1 MEGMNTNIMD
11 INRILDEARNLGC
24 SDLHFTAGL
33 PPVVRLHGSIRKLSG
48 YPDCT
53 EPIIVNIINQITSIK
68 HKSQISKGLDTDFSY
83 VSTAG
88 FRHRVNVYRQR
99 GYHAVAIRLLR
110 NDIPTLADLSL
121 PATLG
126 EFAMAP
132 RGLVLVTGPTGSGK
146 STTLAAM
153 IDHINRSKNC
163 HIITVEDPIEYL
175 HTHKQSM
182 VNQREIGQ
190 DVDSFAGSLRAAL
203 REDPDVIL
211 VGEMRDFETI
221 NAAVTAAETGHLVF
235 STLHTTG
242 AAETID
248 RIIDVYPPH
257 SQGQIRS
264 QLANSVVGI
273 ISQTLVPTA
282 DGKGR
287 CAALEILAA
296 TDAIRSMIREGKIF
310 QIPTAIATGKK
321 NGMFTLDQDLAR
333 LVNMGKITNEVAL
346 RTSTEDTLQL
356 FDGDDMKRTAK
367 AASKKGFTLIE
378 LVVVVAIIGVLA
390 GLLVPTMFDA
400 VTNSRIASAQQ
411 TAKVIRDRSAE
422 FFTKM
427 DTQMHT
433 YVGEVQKV
441 VITVDNG
448 TWSMTGGSA
457 ADWVDGVNH
466 WNTLPGV
473 SDPGNDPRQNT
484 ELLSSL
490 AVSAQSI
497 GTAYIE
503 MYVEYAHVVGVTV
516 IEGASA
522 PAGTMP
528 AAQDFA
534 DRTFGY
540 GGGDRAGRM
549 QDGTIIGTSPILAL
563 VADDN

>member
-1 MEGMNTNIMD
+1 M
-11 INRILDEARNLGC
+11 
-24 SDLHFTAGL
+24 
-33 PPVVRLHGSIRKLSG
+33 
-48 YPDCT
+48 
-53 EPIIVNIINQITSIK
+53 
-68 HKSQISKGLDTDFSY
+68 
-83 VSTAG
+83 
-88 FRHRVNVYRQR
+88 
-99 GYHAVAIRLLR
+99 
-110 NDIPTLADLSL
+110 
-121 PATLG
+121 
-126 EFAMAP
+126 
-132 RGLVLVTGPTGSGK
+132 
-146 STTLAAM
+146 
-153 IDHINRSKNC
+153 
-163 HIITVEDPIEYL
+163 
-175 HTHKQSM
+175 
-182 VNQREIGQ
+182 
-190 DVDSFAGSLRAAL
+190 
-203 REDPDVIL
+203 
-211 VGEMRDFETI
+211 
-221 NAAVTAAETGHLVF
+221 
-235 STLHTTG
+235 
-242 AAETID
+242 
-248 RIIDVYPPH
+248 
-257 SQGQIRS
+257 
-264 QLANSVVGI
+264 
-273 ISQTLVPTA
+273 
-282 DGKGR
+282 
-287 CAALEILAA
+287 
-296 TDAIRSMIREGKIF
+296 
-310 QIPTAIATGKK
+310 
-321 NGMFTLDQDLAR
+321 
-333 LVNMGKITNEVAL
+333 
-346 RTSTEDTLQL
+346 QL

-390 GLLVPTMFDA
+390 GLLVPTMIDA

-433 YVGEVQKV
+433 HVGEVQKV

-503 MYVEYAHVVGVTV
+503 MYVEYAHVVGVSV

-549 QDGTIIGTSPILAL
+549 QDGTVIGTAPILSL
-563 VADDN
+563 VVDDN

>member
-1 MEGMNTNIMD
+1 
-11 INRILDEARNLGC
+11 
-24 SDLHFTAGL
+24 
-33 PPVVRLHGSIRKLSG
+33 
-48 YPDCT
+48 
-53 EPIIVNIINQITSIK
+53 
-68 HKSQISKGLDTDFSY
+68 
-83 VSTAG
+83 
-88 FRHRVNVYRQR
+88 
-99 GYHAVAIRLLR
+99 
-110 NDIPTLADLSL
+110 
-121 PATLG
+121 
-126 EFAMAP
+126 
-132 RGLVLVTGPTGSGK
+132 
-146 STTLAAM
+146 
-153 IDHINRSKNC
+153 
-163 HIITVEDPIEYL
+163 
-175 HTHKQSM
+175 
-182 VNQREIGQ
+182 
-190 DVDSFAGSLRAAL
+190 
-203 REDPDVIL
+203 
-211 VGEMRDFETI
+211 
-221 NAAVTAAETGHLVF
+221 
-235 STLHTTG
+235 
-242 AAETID
+242 
-248 RIIDVYPPH
+248 
-257 SQGQIRS
+257 
-264 QLANSVVGI
+264 
-273 ISQTLVPTA
+273 
-282 DGKGR
+282 
-287 CAALEILAA
+287 
-296 TDAIRSMIREGKIF
+296 
-310 QIPTAIATGKK
+310 
-321 NGMFTLDQDLAR
+321 
-333 LVNMGKITNEVAL
+333 
-346 RTSTEDTLQL
+346 
-356 FDGDDMKRTAK
+356 MKRTAK

-390 GLLVPTMFDA
+390 GLLVPTMLDA

-433 YVGEVQKV
+433 HVGEVQKV

-503 MYVEYAHVVGVTV
+503 MYVEYAHVVGVSV

-549 QDGTIIGTSPILAL
+549 QDGTIIGTAPILSL

>member
-1 MEGMNTNIMD
+1 
-11 INRILDEARNLGC
+11 
-24 SDLHFTAGL
+24 
-33 PPVVRLHGSIRKLSG
+33 
-48 YPDCT
+48 
-53 EPIIVNIINQITSIK
+53 
-68 HKSQISKGLDTDFSY
+68 
-83 VSTAG
+83 
-88 FRHRVNVYRQR
+88 
-99 GYHAVAIRLLR
+99 
-110 NDIPTLADLSL
+110 
-121 PATLG
+121 
-126 EFAMAP
+126 
-132 RGLVLVTGPTGSGK
+132 
-146 STTLAAM
+146 
-153 IDHINRSKNC
+153 
-163 HIITVEDPIEYL
+163 
-175 HTHKQSM
+175 
-182 VNQREIGQ
+182 
-190 DVDSFAGSLRAAL
+190 
-203 REDPDVIL
+203 
-211 VGEMRDFETI
+211 
-221 NAAVTAAETGHLVF
+221 
-235 STLHTTG
+235 
-242 AAETID
+242 
-248 RIIDVYPPH
+248 
-257 SQGQIRS
+257 
-264 QLANSVVGI
+264 
-273 ISQTLVPTA
+273 
-282 DGKGR
+282 
-287 CAALEILAA
+287 
-296 TDAIRSMIREGKIF
+296 
-310 QIPTAIATGKK
+310 
-321 NGMFTLDQDLAR
+321 
-333 LVNMGKITNEVAL
+333 
-346 RTSTEDTLQL
+346 
-356 FDGDDMKRTAK
+356 MKRTAK

-433 YVGEVQKV
+433 HVGEVQKV

-540 GGGDRAGRM
+540 GGGDRAGSM
-549 QDGTIIGTSPILAL
+549 QDGTIIGTAPILSL
-563 VADDN
+563 VTDDN

>member
-1 MEGMNTNIMD
+1 
-11 INRILDEARNLGC
+11 
-24 SDLHFTAGL
+24 
-33 PPVVRLHGSIRKLSG
+33 
-48 YPDCT
+48 
-53 EPIIVNIINQITSIK
+53 
-68 HKSQISKGLDTDFSY
+68 
-83 VSTAG
+83 
-88 FRHRVNVYRQR
+88 
-99 GYHAVAIRLLR
+99 
-110 NDIPTLADLSL
+110 
-121 PATLG
+121 
-126 EFAMAP
+126 
-132 RGLVLVTGPTGSGK
+132 
-146 STTLAAM
+146 
-153 IDHINRSKNC
+153 
-163 HIITVEDPIEYL
+163 
-175 HTHKQSM
+175 
-182 VNQREIGQ
+182 
-190 DVDSFAGSLRAAL
+190 
-203 REDPDVIL
+203 
-211 VGEMRDFETI
+211 
-221 NAAVTAAETGHLVF
+221 
-235 STLHTTG
+235 
-242 AAETID
+242 
-248 RIIDVYPPH
+248 
-257 SQGQIRS
+257 
-264 QLANSVVGI
+264 
-273 ISQTLVPTA
+273 
-282 DGKGR
+282 
-287 CAALEILAA
+287 
-296 TDAIRSMIREGKIF
+296 
-310 QIPTAIATGKK
+310 
-321 NGMFTLDQDLAR
+321 
-333 LVNMGKITNEVAL
+333 
-346 RTSTEDTLQL
+346 
-356 FDGDDMKRTAK
+356 MKRTAK

-433 YVGEVQKV
+433 HVGEVQKV

-473 SDPGNDPRQNT
+473 SDSGNDPRQNT

-540 GGGDRAGRM
+540 GGGNRAGRM
-549 QDGTIIGTSPILAL
+549 QDGTIIGTAPILSL

>member
-1 MEGMNTNIMD
+1 
-11 INRILDEARNLGC
+11 
-24 SDLHFTAGL
+24 
-33 PPVVRLHGSIRKLSG
+33 
-48 YPDCT
+48 
-53 EPIIVNIINQITSIK
+53 
-68 HKSQISKGLDTDFSY
+68 
-83 VSTAG
+83 
-88 FRHRVNVYRQR
+88 
-99 GYHAVAIRLLR
+99 
-110 NDIPTLADLSL
+110 
-121 PATLG
+121 
-126 EFAMAP
+126 
-132 RGLVLVTGPTGSGK
+132 
-146 STTLAAM
+146 
-153 IDHINRSKNC
+153 
-163 HIITVEDPIEYL
+163 
-175 HTHKQSM
+175 
-182 VNQREIGQ
+182 
-190 DVDSFAGSLRAAL
+190 
-203 REDPDVIL
+203 
-211 VGEMRDFETI
+211 
-221 NAAVTAAETGHLVF
+221 
-235 STLHTTG
+235 
-242 AAETID
+242 
-248 RIIDVYPPH
+248 
-257 SQGQIRS
+257 
-264 QLANSVVGI
+264 
-273 ISQTLVPTA
+273 
-282 DGKGR
+282 
-287 CAALEILAA
+287 
-296 TDAIRSMIREGKIF
+296 
-310 QIPTAIATGKK
+310 
-321 NGMFTLDQDLAR
+321 
-333 LVNMGKITNEVAL
+333 
-346 RTSTEDTLQL
+346 
-356 FDGDDMKRTAK
+356 MKRTAK

-390 GLLVPTMFDA
+390 GLLVPTMIDA

-433 YVGEVQKV
+433 HVGEVQKV

-473 SDPGNDPRQNT
+473 SNPGNDPRQNT

-540 GGGDRAGRM
+540 GGGNRAGRM
-549 QDGTIIGTSPILAL
+549 QDGTIIGTAPILSL

>member
-1 MEGMNTNIMD
+1 
-11 INRILDEARNLGC
+11 
-24 SDLHFTAGL
+24 
-33 PPVVRLHGSIRKLSG
+33 
-48 YPDCT
+48 
-53 EPIIVNIINQITSIK
+53 
-68 HKSQISKGLDTDFSY
+68 
-83 VSTAG
+83 
-88 FRHRVNVYRQR
+88 
-99 GYHAVAIRLLR
+99 
-110 NDIPTLADLSL
+110 
-121 PATLG
+121 
-126 EFAMAP
+126 
-132 RGLVLVTGPTGSGK
+132 
-146 STTLAAM
+146 
-153 IDHINRSKNC
+153 
-163 HIITVEDPIEYL
+163 
-175 HTHKQSM
+175 
-182 VNQREIGQ
+182 
-190 DVDSFAGSLRAAL
+190 
-203 REDPDVIL
+203 
-211 VGEMRDFETI
+211 
-221 NAAVTAAETGHLVF
+221 
-235 STLHTTG
+235 
-242 AAETID
+242 
-248 RIIDVYPPH
+248 
-257 SQGQIRS
+257 
-264 QLANSVVGI
+264 
-273 ISQTLVPTA
+273 
-282 DGKGR
+282 
-287 CAALEILAA
+287 
-296 TDAIRSMIREGKIF
+296 
-310 QIPTAIATGKK
+310 
-321 NGMFTLDQDLAR
+321 
-333 LVNMGKITNEVAL
+333 
-346 RTSTEDTLQL
+346 
-356 FDGDDMKRTAK
+356 MKRTAK

-433 YVGEVQKV
+433 HVGEVQKV

-503 MYVEYAHVVGVTV
+503 MYVEYAHVVGFTV

-549 QDGTIIGTSPILAL
+549 QDGTVIGTAPILSL

>member
-1 MEGMNTNIMD
+1 M
-11 INRILDEARNLGC
+11 
-24 SDLHFTAGL
+24 
-33 PPVVRLHGSIRKLSG
+33 
-48 YPDCT
+48 
-53 EPIIVNIINQITSIK
+53 
-68 HKSQISKGLDTDFSY
+68 
-83 VSTAG
+83 
-88 FRHRVNVYRQR
+88 
-99 GYHAVAIRLLR
+99 
-110 NDIPTLADLSL
+110 
-121 PATLG
+121 
-126 EFAMAP
+126 
-132 RGLVLVTGPTGSGK
+132 
-146 STTLAAM
+146 
-153 IDHINRSKNC
+153 
-163 HIITVEDPIEYL
+163 
-175 HTHKQSM
+175 
-182 VNQREIGQ
+182 
-190 DVDSFAGSLRAAL
+190 
-203 REDPDVIL
+203 
-211 VGEMRDFETI
+211 
-221 NAAVTAAETGHLVF
+221 
-235 STLHTTG
+235 
-242 AAETID
+242 
-248 RIIDVYPPH
+248 
-257 SQGQIRS
+257 
-264 QLANSVVGI
+264 
-273 ISQTLVPTA
+273 
-282 DGKGR
+282 
-287 CAALEILAA
+287 
-296 TDAIRSMIREGKIF
+296 
-310 QIPTAIATGKK
+310 
-321 NGMFTLDQDLAR
+321 
-333 LVNMGKITNEVAL
+333 
-346 RTSTEDTLQL
+346 QL
-356 FDGDDMKRTAK
+356 FDGDDMKRKAK

-433 YVGEVQKV
+433 HVGEVQKV

-473 SDPGNDPRQNT
+473 SNPGNDPRQNT

-549 QDGTIIGTSPILAL
+549 QDGTVIGTAPILSL

>member
-1 MEGMNTNIMD
+1 
-11 INRILDEARNLGC
+11 
-24 SDLHFTAGL
+24 
-33 PPVVRLHGSIRKLSG
+33 
-48 YPDCT
+48 
-53 EPIIVNIINQITSIK
+53 
-68 HKSQISKGLDTDFSY
+68 
-83 VSTAG
+83 
-88 FRHRVNVYRQR
+88 
-99 GYHAVAIRLLR
+99 
-110 NDIPTLADLSL
+110 
-121 PATLG
+121 
-126 EFAMAP
+126 
-132 RGLVLVTGPTGSGK
+132 
-146 STTLAAM
+146 
-153 IDHINRSKNC
+153 
-163 HIITVEDPIEYL
+163 
-175 HTHKQSM
+175 
-182 VNQREIGQ
+182 
-190 DVDSFAGSLRAAL
+190 
-203 REDPDVIL
+203 
-211 VGEMRDFETI
+211 
-221 NAAVTAAETGHLVF
+221 
-235 STLHTTG
+235 
-242 AAETID
+242 
-248 RIIDVYPPH
+248 
-257 SQGQIRS
+257 
-264 QLANSVVGI
+264 
-273 ISQTLVPTA
+273 
-282 DGKGR
+282 
-287 CAALEILAA
+287 
-296 TDAIRSMIREGKIF
+296 
-310 QIPTAIATGKK
+310 
-321 NGMFTLDQDLAR
+321 
-333 LVNMGKITNEVAL
+333 
-346 RTSTEDTLQL
+346 
-356 FDGDDMKRTAK
+356 MKRTAK

-390 GLLVPTMFDA
+390 GLLVPTMLDA

-433 YVGEVQKV
+433 HVGEVQKV

-473 SDPGNDPRQNT
+473 SDPGNDLRQNT

-549 QDGTIIGTSPILAL
+549 QDGTVIGTAPILSS
-563 VADDN
+563 VVDDN

>member
-1 MEGMNTNIMD
+1 
-11 INRILDEARNLGC
+11 
-24 SDLHFTAGL
+24 
-33 PPVVRLHGSIRKLSG
+33 
-48 YPDCT
+48 
-53 EPIIVNIINQITSIK
+53 
-68 HKSQISKGLDTDFSY
+68 
-83 VSTAG
+83 
-88 FRHRVNVYRQR
+88 
-99 GYHAVAIRLLR
+99 
-110 NDIPTLADLSL
+110 
-121 PATLG
+121 
-126 EFAMAP
+126 
-132 RGLVLVTGPTGSGK
+132 
-146 STTLAAM
+146 
-153 IDHINRSKNC
+153 
-163 HIITVEDPIEYL
+163 
-175 HTHKQSM
+175 
-182 VNQREIGQ
+182 
-190 DVDSFAGSLRAAL
+190 
-203 REDPDVIL
+203 
-211 VGEMRDFETI
+211 
-221 NAAVTAAETGHLVF
+221 
-235 STLHTTG
+235 
-242 AAETID
+242 
-248 RIIDVYPPH
+248 
-257 SQGQIRS
+257 
-264 QLANSVVGI
+264 
-273 ISQTLVPTA
+273 
-282 DGKGR
+282 
-287 CAALEILAA
+287 
-296 TDAIRSMIREGKIF
+296 
-310 QIPTAIATGKK
+310 
-321 NGMFTLDQDLAR
+321 
-333 LVNMGKITNEVAL
+333 
-346 RTSTEDTLQL
+346 
-356 FDGDDMKRTAK
+356 MKRTAK

-433 YVGEVQKV
+433 HVCEVQKV

-448 TWSMTGGSA
+448 TWSMTGGLA

-549 QDGTIIGTSPILAL
+549 QDGTVIGTAPILSL

>member
-1 MEGMNTNIMD
+1 
-11 INRILDEARNLGC
+11 
-24 SDLHFTAGL
+24 
-33 PPVVRLHGSIRKLSG
+33 
-48 YPDCT
+48 
-53 EPIIVNIINQITSIK
+53 
-68 HKSQISKGLDTDFSY
+68 
-83 VSTAG
+83 
-88 FRHRVNVYRQR
+88 
-99 GYHAVAIRLLR
+99 
-110 NDIPTLADLSL
+110 
-121 PATLG
+121 
-126 EFAMAP
+126 
-132 RGLVLVTGPTGSGK
+132 
-146 STTLAAM
+146 
-153 IDHINRSKNC
+153 
-163 HIITVEDPIEYL
+163 
-175 HTHKQSM
+175 
-182 VNQREIGQ
+182 
-190 DVDSFAGSLRAAL
+190 
-203 REDPDVIL
+203 
-211 VGEMRDFETI
+211 
-221 NAAVTAAETGHLVF
+221 
-235 STLHTTG
+235 
-242 AAETID
+242 
-248 RIIDVYPPH
+248 
-257 SQGQIRS
+257 
-264 QLANSVVGI
+264 
-273 ISQTLVPTA
+273 
-282 DGKGR
+282 
-287 CAALEILAA
+287 
-296 TDAIRSMIREGKIF
+296 
-310 QIPTAIATGKK
+310 
-321 NGMFTLDQDLAR
+321 
-333 LVNMGKITNEVAL
+333 
-346 RTSTEDTLQL
+346 
-356 FDGDDMKRTAK
+356 MKRTAK

-433 YVGEVQKV
+433 HVGEVQKV

-448 TWSMTGGSA
+448 TWSMTGGLA

-503 MYVEYAHVVGVTV
+503 MYVEYAHVVGGSV

-549 QDGTIIGTSPILAL
+549 QDGTVIGTAPILSL

>member
-1 MEGMNTNIMD
+1 M
-11 INRILDEARNLGC
+11 
-24 SDLHFTAGL
+24 
-33 PPVVRLHGSIRKLSG
+33 
-48 YPDCT
+48 
-53 EPIIVNIINQITSIK
+53 
-68 HKSQISKGLDTDFSY
+68 
-83 VSTAG
+83 
-88 FRHRVNVYRQR
+88 
-99 GYHAVAIRLLR
+99 
-110 NDIPTLADLSL
+110 
-121 PATLG
+121 
-126 EFAMAP
+126 
-132 RGLVLVTGPTGSGK
+132 
-146 STTLAAM
+146 
-153 IDHINRSKNC
+153 
-163 HIITVEDPIEYL
+163 
-175 HTHKQSM
+175 
-182 VNQREIGQ
+182 
-190 DVDSFAGSLRAAL
+190 
-203 REDPDVIL
+203 
-211 VGEMRDFETI
+211 
-221 NAAVTAAETGHLVF
+221 
-235 STLHTTG
+235 
-242 AAETID
+242 
-248 RIIDVYPPH
+248 
-257 SQGQIRS
+257 
-264 QLANSVVGI
+264 
-273 ISQTLVPTA
+273 
-282 DGKGR
+282 
-287 CAALEILAA
+287 
-296 TDAIRSMIREGKIF
+296 
-310 QIPTAIATGKK
+310 
-321 NGMFTLDQDLAR
+321 
-333 LVNMGKITNEVAL
+333 
-346 RTSTEDTLQL
+346 QL

-400 VTNSRIASAQQ
+400 VTQSRLASAQQ

-433 YVGEVQKV
+433 HVGEVQKV

-549 QDGTIIGTSPILAL
+549 QDGTVIGTAPILSL

>member
-1 MEGMNTNIMD
+1 M
-11 INRILDEARNLGC
+11 
-24 SDLHFTAGL
+24 
-33 PPVVRLHGSIRKLSG
+33 
-48 YPDCT
+48 
-53 EPIIVNIINQITSIK
+53 
-68 HKSQISKGLDTDFSY
+68 
-83 VSTAG
+83 
-88 FRHRVNVYRQR
+88 
-99 GYHAVAIRLLR
+99 
-110 NDIPTLADLSL
+110 
-121 PATLG
+121 
-126 EFAMAP
+126 
-132 RGLVLVTGPTGSGK
+132 
-146 STTLAAM
+146 
-153 IDHINRSKNC
+153 
-163 HIITVEDPIEYL
+163 
-175 HTHKQSM
+175 
-182 VNQREIGQ
+182 
-190 DVDSFAGSLRAAL
+190 
-203 REDPDVIL
+203 
-211 VGEMRDFETI
+211 
-221 NAAVTAAETGHLVF
+221 
-235 STLHTTG
+235 
-242 AAETID
+242 
-248 RIIDVYPPH
+248 
-257 SQGQIRS
+257 
-264 QLANSVVGI
+264 
-273 ISQTLVPTA
+273 
-282 DGKGR
+282 
-287 CAALEILAA
+287 
-296 TDAIRSMIREGKIF
+296 
-310 QIPTAIATGKK
+310 
-321 NGMFTLDQDLAR
+321 
-333 LVNMGKITNEVAL
+333 
-346 RTSTEDTLQL
+346 QL

-390 GLLVPTMFDA
+390 GLLVPTMLDA

-433 YVGEVQKV
+433 HVGEVQKV

-473 SDPGNDPRQNT
+473 SNPGNDPRQNT

-549 QDGTIIGTSPILAL
+549 QDGTVIGTAPILSL

>member
-1 MEGMNTNIMD
+1 
-11 INRILDEARNLGC
+11 
-24 SDLHFTAGL
+24 
-33 PPVVRLHGSIRKLSG
+33 
-48 YPDCT
+48 
-53 EPIIVNIINQITSIK
+53 
-68 HKSQISKGLDTDFSY
+68 
-83 VSTAG
+83 
-88 FRHRVNVYRQR
+88 
-99 GYHAVAIRLLR
+99 
-110 NDIPTLADLSL
+110 
-121 PATLG
+121 
-126 EFAMAP
+126 
-132 RGLVLVTGPTGSGK
+132 
-146 STTLAAM
+146 
-153 IDHINRSKNC
+153 
-163 HIITVEDPIEYL
+163 
-175 HTHKQSM
+175 
-182 VNQREIGQ
+182 
-190 DVDSFAGSLRAAL
+190 
-203 REDPDVIL
+203 
-211 VGEMRDFETI
+211 
-221 NAAVTAAETGHLVF
+221 
-235 STLHTTG
+235 
-242 AAETID
+242 
-248 RIIDVYPPH
+248 
-257 SQGQIRS
+257 
-264 QLANSVVGI
+264 
-273 ISQTLVPTA
+273 
-282 DGKGR
+282 
-287 CAALEILAA
+287 
-296 TDAIRSMIREGKIF
+296 
-310 QIPTAIATGKK
+310 
-321 NGMFTLDQDLAR
+321 
-333 LVNMGKITNEVAL
+333 
-346 RTSTEDTLQL
+346 
-356 FDGDDMKRTAK
+356 MKRTAK

-433 YVGEVQKV
+433 HVGEVQKV

-490 AVSAQSI
+490 AVSAQGI

-522 PAGTMP
+522 PAGAMP

-549 QDGTIIGTSPILAL
+549 QDGTIIGTAPILSL
-563 VADDN
+563 VVDDN

>member
-1 MEGMNTNIMD
+1 
-11 INRILDEARNLGC
+11 
-24 SDLHFTAGL
+24 
-33 PPVVRLHGSIRKLSG
+33 
-48 YPDCT
+48 
-53 EPIIVNIINQITSIK
+53 
-68 HKSQISKGLDTDFSY
+68 
-83 VSTAG
+83 
-88 FRHRVNVYRQR
+88 
-99 GYHAVAIRLLR
+99 
-110 NDIPTLADLSL
+110 
-121 PATLG
+121 
-126 EFAMAP
+126 
-132 RGLVLVTGPTGSGK
+132 
-146 STTLAAM
+146 
-153 IDHINRSKNC
+153 
-163 HIITVEDPIEYL
+163 
-175 HTHKQSM
+175 
-182 VNQREIGQ
+182 
-190 DVDSFAGSLRAAL
+190 
-203 REDPDVIL
+203 
-211 VGEMRDFETI
+211 
-221 NAAVTAAETGHLVF
+221 
-235 STLHTTG
+235 
-242 AAETID
+242 
-248 RIIDVYPPH
+248 
-257 SQGQIRS
+257 
-264 QLANSVVGI
+264 
-273 ISQTLVPTA
+273 
-282 DGKGR
+282 
-287 CAALEILAA
+287 
-296 TDAIRSMIREGKIF
+296 
-310 QIPTAIATGKK
+310 
-321 NGMFTLDQDLAR
+321 
-333 LVNMGKITNEVAL
+333 
-346 RTSTEDTLQL
+346 
-356 FDGDDMKRTAK
+356 MKRTAK

-433 YVGEVQKV
+433 HVGEVQKV

-448 TWSMTGGSA
+448 TWSMTGGLA

-503 MYVEYAHVVGVTV
+503 MYVEYAHVVGVSV

-549 QDGTIIGTSPILAL
+549 QDGTVIGTAPILSL

>member
-1 MEGMNTNIMD
+1 
-11 INRILDEARNLGC
+11 
-24 SDLHFTAGL
+24 
-33 PPVVRLHGSIRKLSG
+33 
-48 YPDCT
+48 
-53 EPIIVNIINQITSIK
+53 
-68 HKSQISKGLDTDFSY
+68 
-83 VSTAG
+83 
-88 FRHRVNVYRQR
+88 
-99 GYHAVAIRLLR
+99 
-110 NDIPTLADLSL
+110 
-121 PATLG
+121 
-126 EFAMAP
+126 
-132 RGLVLVTGPTGSGK
+132 
-146 STTLAAM
+146 
-153 IDHINRSKNC
+153 
-163 HIITVEDPIEYL
+163 
-175 HTHKQSM
+175 
-182 VNQREIGQ
+182 
-190 DVDSFAGSLRAAL
+190 
-203 REDPDVIL
+203 
-211 VGEMRDFETI
+211 
-221 NAAVTAAETGHLVF
+221 
-235 STLHTTG
+235 
-242 AAETID
+242 
-248 RIIDVYPPH
+248 
-257 SQGQIRS
+257 
-264 QLANSVVGI
+264 
-273 ISQTLVPTA
+273 
-282 DGKGR
+282 
-287 CAALEILAA
+287 
-296 TDAIRSMIREGKIF
+296 
-310 QIPTAIATGKK
+310 
-321 NGMFTLDQDLAR
+321 
-333 LVNMGKITNEVAL
+333 
-346 RTSTEDTLQL
+346 
-356 FDGDDMKRTAK
+356 MKRTAK

-378 LVVVVAIIGVLA
+378 LVVVGAIIGVLA

-433 YVGEVQKV
+433 HVGEVQKV

-503 MYVEYAHVVGVTV
+503 MYVEYAHVVGVSV

-549 QDGTIIGTSPILAL
+549 QDGTIIGTAPILSL

>member
-1 MEGMNTNIMD
+1 M
-11 INRILDEARNLGC
+11 
-24 SDLHFTAGL
+24 
-33 PPVVRLHGSIRKLSG
+33 
-48 YPDCT
+48 
-53 EPIIVNIINQITSIK
+53 
-68 HKSQISKGLDTDFSY
+68 
-83 VSTAG
+83 
-88 FRHRVNVYRQR
+88 
-99 GYHAVAIRLLR
+99 
-110 NDIPTLADLSL
+110 
-121 PATLG
+121 
-126 EFAMAP
+126 
-132 RGLVLVTGPTGSGK
+132 
-146 STTLAAM
+146 
-153 IDHINRSKNC
+153 
-163 HIITVEDPIEYL
+163 
-175 HTHKQSM
+175 
-182 VNQREIGQ
+182 
-190 DVDSFAGSLRAAL
+190 
-203 REDPDVIL
+203 
-211 VGEMRDFETI
+211 
-221 NAAVTAAETGHLVF
+221 
-235 STLHTTG
+235 
-242 AAETID
+242 
-248 RIIDVYPPH
+248 
-257 SQGQIRS
+257 
-264 QLANSVVGI
+264 
-273 ISQTLVPTA
+273 
-282 DGKGR
+282 
-287 CAALEILAA
+287 
-296 TDAIRSMIREGKIF
+296 
-310 QIPTAIATGKK
+310 
-321 NGMFTLDQDLAR
+321 
-333 LVNMGKITNEVAL
+333 
-346 RTSTEDTLQL
+346 QL

-367 AASKKGFTLIE
+367 AASKKGFTLID

-433 YVGEVQKV
+433 HVGEVQKV

-549 QDGTIIGTSPILAL
+549 QDGTVIGTAPILSL

>member
-1 MEGMNTNIMD
+1 
-11 INRILDEARNLGC
+11 
-24 SDLHFTAGL
+24 
-33 PPVVRLHGSIRKLSG
+33 
-48 YPDCT
+48 
-53 EPIIVNIINQITSIK
+53 
-68 HKSQISKGLDTDFSY
+68 
-83 VSTAG
+83 
-88 FRHRVNVYRQR
+88 
-99 GYHAVAIRLLR
+99 
-110 NDIPTLADLSL
+110 
-121 PATLG
+121 
-126 EFAMAP
+126 
-132 RGLVLVTGPTGSGK
+132 
-146 STTLAAM
+146 
-153 IDHINRSKNC
+153 
-163 HIITVEDPIEYL
+163 
-175 HTHKQSM
+175 
-182 VNQREIGQ
+182 
-190 DVDSFAGSLRAAL
+190 
-203 REDPDVIL
+203 
-211 VGEMRDFETI
+211 
-221 NAAVTAAETGHLVF
+221 
-235 STLHTTG
+235 
-242 AAETID
+242 
-248 RIIDVYPPH
+248 
-257 SQGQIRS
+257 
-264 QLANSVVGI
+264 
-273 ISQTLVPTA
+273 
-282 DGKGR
+282 
-287 CAALEILAA
+287 
-296 TDAIRSMIREGKIF
+296 
-310 QIPTAIATGKK
+310 
-321 NGMFTLDQDLAR
+321 
-333 LVNMGKITNEVAL
+333 
-346 RTSTEDTLQL
+346 
-356 FDGDDMKRTAK
+356 MKRTAK

-433 YVGEVQKV
+433 HVGEVQKV

-448 TWSMTGGSA
+448 TWSMTGGLA

-484 ELLSSL
+484 ELLSRL

-549 QDGTIIGTSPILAL
+549 QDGTVIGTAPILSL

>member
-1 MEGMNTNIMD
+1 
-11 INRILDEARNLGC
+11 
-24 SDLHFTAGL
+24 
-33 PPVVRLHGSIRKLSG
+33 
-48 YPDCT
+48 
-53 EPIIVNIINQITSIK
+53 
-68 HKSQISKGLDTDFSY
+68 
-83 VSTAG
+83 
-88 FRHRVNVYRQR
+88 
-99 GYHAVAIRLLR
+99 
-110 NDIPTLADLSL
+110 
-121 PATLG
+121 
-126 EFAMAP
+126 
-132 RGLVLVTGPTGSGK
+132 
-146 STTLAAM
+146 
-153 IDHINRSKNC
+153 
-163 HIITVEDPIEYL
+163 
-175 HTHKQSM
+175 
-182 VNQREIGQ
+182 
-190 DVDSFAGSLRAAL
+190 
-203 REDPDVIL
+203 
-211 VGEMRDFETI
+211 
-221 NAAVTAAETGHLVF
+221 
-235 STLHTTG
+235 
-242 AAETID
+242 
-248 RIIDVYPPH
+248 
-257 SQGQIRS
+257 
-264 QLANSVVGI
+264 
-273 ISQTLVPTA
+273 
-282 DGKGR
+282 
-287 CAALEILAA
+287 
-296 TDAIRSMIREGKIF
+296 
-310 QIPTAIATGKK
+310 
-321 NGMFTLDQDLAR
+321 
-333 LVNMGKITNEVAL
+333 
-346 RTSTEDTLQL
+346 
-356 FDGDDMKRTAK
+356 MKRTAK

-466 WNTLPGV
+466 WNTRPGV

-503 MYVEYAHVVGVTV
+503 MYVEYAHVVGVSV

-549 QDGTIIGTSPILAL
+549 QDGTVIGTAPILSL
-563 VADDN
+563 VVDDN

>member
-1 MEGMNTNIMD
+1 M
-11 INRILDEARNLGC
+11 
-24 SDLHFTAGL
+24 
-33 PPVVRLHGSIRKLSG
+33 
-48 YPDCT
+48 
-53 EPIIVNIINQITSIK
+53 
-68 HKSQISKGLDTDFSY
+68 
-83 VSTAG
+83 
-88 FRHRVNVYRQR
+88 
-99 GYHAVAIRLLR
+99 
-110 NDIPTLADLSL
+110 
-121 PATLG
+121 
-126 EFAMAP
+126 
-132 RGLVLVTGPTGSGK
+132 
-146 STTLAAM
+146 
-153 IDHINRSKNC
+153 
-163 HIITVEDPIEYL
+163 
-175 HTHKQSM
+175 
-182 VNQREIGQ
+182 
-190 DVDSFAGSLRAAL
+190 
-203 REDPDVIL
+203 
-211 VGEMRDFETI
+211 
-221 NAAVTAAETGHLVF
+221 
-235 STLHTTG
+235 
-242 AAETID
+242 
-248 RIIDVYPPH
+248 
-257 SQGQIRS
+257 
-264 QLANSVVGI
+264 
-273 ISQTLVPTA
+273 
-282 DGKGR
+282 
-287 CAALEILAA
+287 
-296 TDAIRSMIREGKIF
+296 
-310 QIPTAIATGKK
+310 
-321 NGMFTLDQDLAR
+321 
-333 LVNMGKITNEVAL
+333 
-346 RTSTEDTLQL
+346 QL

-433 YVGEVQKV
+433 HVGEVQKV

-448 TWSMTGGSA
+448 TWSKTGGSA

-549 QDGTIIGTSPILAL
+549 QDGTVIGTAPILSL

>member
-1 MEGMNTNIMD
+1 
-11 INRILDEARNLGC
+11 
-24 SDLHFTAGL
+24 
-33 PPVVRLHGSIRKLSG
+33 
-48 YPDCT
+48 
-53 EPIIVNIINQITSIK
+53 
-68 HKSQISKGLDTDFSY
+68 
-83 VSTAG
+83 
-88 FRHRVNVYRQR
+88 
-99 GYHAVAIRLLR
+99 
-110 NDIPTLADLSL
+110 
-121 PATLG
+121 
-126 EFAMAP
+126 
-132 RGLVLVTGPTGSGK
+132 
-146 STTLAAM
+146 
-153 IDHINRSKNC
+153 
-163 HIITVEDPIEYL
+163 
-175 HTHKQSM
+175 
-182 VNQREIGQ
+182 
-190 DVDSFAGSLRAAL
+190 
-203 REDPDVIL
+203 
-211 VGEMRDFETI
+211 
-221 NAAVTAAETGHLVF
+221 
-235 STLHTTG
+235 
-242 AAETID
+242 
-248 RIIDVYPPH
+248 
-257 SQGQIRS
+257 
-264 QLANSVVGI
+264 
-273 ISQTLVPTA
+273 
-282 DGKGR
+282 
-287 CAALEILAA
+287 
-296 TDAIRSMIREGKIF
+296 
-310 QIPTAIATGKK
+310 
-321 NGMFTLDQDLAR
+321 
-333 LVNMGKITNEVAL
+333 
-346 RTSTEDTLQL
+346 
-356 FDGDDMKRTAK
+356 MKRTAK

-433 YVGEVQKV
+433 HVGEVQKV

-448 TWSMTGGSA
+448 TWSMTGGLA

-540 GGGDRAGRM
+540 GGGNRAGRM
-549 QDGTIIGTSPILAL
+549 QDGTIIGTAPILSL

>member
-1 MEGMNTNIMD
+1 
-11 INRILDEARNLGC
+11 
-24 SDLHFTAGL
+24 
-33 PPVVRLHGSIRKLSG
+33 
-48 YPDCT
+48 
-53 EPIIVNIINQITSIK
+53 
-68 HKSQISKGLDTDFSY
+68 
-83 VSTAG
+83 
-88 FRHRVNVYRQR
+88 
-99 GYHAVAIRLLR
+99 
-110 NDIPTLADLSL
+110 
-121 PATLG
+121 
-126 EFAMAP
+126 
-132 RGLVLVTGPTGSGK
+132 
-146 STTLAAM
+146 
-153 IDHINRSKNC
+153 
-163 HIITVEDPIEYL
+163 
-175 HTHKQSM
+175 
-182 VNQREIGQ
+182 
-190 DVDSFAGSLRAAL
+190 
-203 REDPDVIL
+203 
-211 VGEMRDFETI
+211 
-221 NAAVTAAETGHLVF
+221 
-235 STLHTTG
+235 
-242 AAETID
+242 
-248 RIIDVYPPH
+248 
-257 SQGQIRS
+257 
-264 QLANSVVGI
+264 
-273 ISQTLVPTA
+273 
-282 DGKGR
+282 
-287 CAALEILAA
+287 
-296 TDAIRSMIREGKIF
+296 
-310 QIPTAIATGKK
+310 
-321 NGMFTLDQDLAR
+321 
-333 LVNMGKITNEVAL
+333 
-346 RTSTEDTLQL
+346 
-356 FDGDDMKRTAK
+356 MKRTAK

-433 YVGEVQKV
+433 HVGEVQKV

-473 SDPGNDPRQNT
+473 SDSGNDSRQNT

-503 MYVEYAHVVGVTV
+503 MYVEYAHVVGVSV

-528 AAQDFA
+528 AAQDFT

-549 QDGTIIGTSPILAL
+549 QDGTVIGTALILSL

>member
-1 MEGMNTNIMD
+1 M
-11 INRILDEARNLGC
+11 
-24 SDLHFTAGL
+24 
-33 PPVVRLHGSIRKLSG
+33 
-48 YPDCT
+48 
-53 EPIIVNIINQITSIK
+53 
-68 HKSQISKGLDTDFSY
+68 
-83 VSTAG
+83 
-88 FRHRVNVYRQR
+88 
-99 GYHAVAIRLLR
+99 
-110 NDIPTLADLSL
+110 
-121 PATLG
+121 
-126 EFAMAP
+126 
-132 RGLVLVTGPTGSGK
+132 
-146 STTLAAM
+146 
-153 IDHINRSKNC
+153 
-163 HIITVEDPIEYL
+163 
-175 HTHKQSM
+175 
-182 VNQREIGQ
+182 
-190 DVDSFAGSLRAAL
+190 
-203 REDPDVIL
+203 
-211 VGEMRDFETI
+211 
-221 NAAVTAAETGHLVF
+221 
-235 STLHTTG
+235 
-242 AAETID
+242 
-248 RIIDVYPPH
+248 
-257 SQGQIRS
+257 
-264 QLANSVVGI
+264 
-273 ISQTLVPTA
+273 
-282 DGKGR
+282 
-287 CAALEILAA
+287 
-296 TDAIRSMIREGKIF
+296 
-310 QIPTAIATGKK
+310 
-321 NGMFTLDQDLAR
+321 
-333 LVNMGKITNEVAL
+333 
-346 RTSTEDTLQL
+346 QL

-390 GLLVPTMFDA
+390 GLLVPTMLDA

-433 YVGEVQKV
+433 HVGEVQKV

-549 QDGTIIGTSPILAL
+549 QDGTVIGTAPILSL

>member
-1 MEGMNTNIMD
+1 M
-11 INRILDEARNLGC
+11 
-24 SDLHFTAGL
+24 
-33 PPVVRLHGSIRKLSG
+33 
-48 YPDCT
+48 
-53 EPIIVNIINQITSIK
+53 
-68 HKSQISKGLDTDFSY
+68 
-83 VSTAG
+83 
-88 FRHRVNVYRQR
+88 
-99 GYHAVAIRLLR
+99 
-110 NDIPTLADLSL
+110 
-121 PATLG
+121 
-126 EFAMAP
+126 
-132 RGLVLVTGPTGSGK
+132 
-146 STTLAAM
+146 
-153 IDHINRSKNC
+153 
-163 HIITVEDPIEYL
+163 
-175 HTHKQSM
+175 
-182 VNQREIGQ
+182 
-190 DVDSFAGSLRAAL
+190 
-203 REDPDVIL
+203 
-211 VGEMRDFETI
+211 
-221 NAAVTAAETGHLVF
+221 
-235 STLHTTG
+235 
-242 AAETID
+242 
-248 RIIDVYPPH
+248 
-257 SQGQIRS
+257 
-264 QLANSVVGI
+264 
-273 ISQTLVPTA
+273 
-282 DGKGR
+282 
-287 CAALEILAA
+287 
-296 TDAIRSMIREGKIF
+296 
-310 QIPTAIATGKK
+310 
-321 NGMFTLDQDLAR
+321 
-333 LVNMGKITNEVAL
+333 
-346 RTSTEDTLQL
+346 QL

-390 GLLVPTMFDA
+390 GLLVPTMLDA

-433 YVGEVQKV
+433 HVGEVQKV

-473 SDPGNDPRQNT
+473 SNPGNDPRQNT

-503 MYVEYAHVVGVTV
+503 MYVEYAHVVGVSV

-549 QDGTIIGTSPILAL
+549 QDGTVIGTAPILSL
-563 VADDN
+563 VVDDN

>member
-1 MEGMNTNIMD
+1 
-11 INRILDEARNLGC
+11 
-24 SDLHFTAGL
+24 
-33 PPVVRLHGSIRKLSG
+33 
-48 YPDCT
+48 
-53 EPIIVNIINQITSIK
+53 
-68 HKSQISKGLDTDFSY
+68 
-83 VSTAG
+83 
-88 FRHRVNVYRQR
+88 
-99 GYHAVAIRLLR
+99 
-110 NDIPTLADLSL
+110 
-121 PATLG
+121 
-126 EFAMAP
+126 
-132 RGLVLVTGPTGSGK
+132 
-146 STTLAAM
+146 
-153 IDHINRSKNC
+153 
-163 HIITVEDPIEYL
+163 
-175 HTHKQSM
+175 
-182 VNQREIGQ
+182 
-190 DVDSFAGSLRAAL
+190 
-203 REDPDVIL
+203 
-211 VGEMRDFETI
+211 
-221 NAAVTAAETGHLVF
+221 
-235 STLHTTG
+235 
-242 AAETID
+242 
-248 RIIDVYPPH
+248 
-257 SQGQIRS
+257 
-264 QLANSVVGI
+264 
-273 ISQTLVPTA
+273 
-282 DGKGR
+282 
-287 CAALEILAA
+287 
-296 TDAIRSMIREGKIF
+296 
-310 QIPTAIATGKK
+310 
-321 NGMFTLDQDLAR
+321 
-333 LVNMGKITNEVAL
+333 
-346 RTSTEDTLQL
+346 
-356 FDGDDMKRTAK
+356 MKRTAK

-433 YVGEVQKV
+433 HVGEVQKV

-448 TWSMTGGSA
+448 TWSMTGGLA

-466 WNTLPGV
+466 WKTLPGV

-549 QDGTIIGTSPILAL
+549 QDGTVIGTAPILSL

>member
-1 MEGMNTNIMD
+1 
-11 INRILDEARNLGC
+11 
-24 SDLHFTAGL
+24 
-33 PPVVRLHGSIRKLSG
+33 
-48 YPDCT
+48 
-53 EPIIVNIINQITSIK
+53 
-68 HKSQISKGLDTDFSY
+68 
-83 VSTAG
+83 
-88 FRHRVNVYRQR
+88 
-99 GYHAVAIRLLR
+99 
-110 NDIPTLADLSL
+110 
-121 PATLG
+121 
-126 EFAMAP
+126 
-132 RGLVLVTGPTGSGK
+132 
-146 STTLAAM
+146 
-153 IDHINRSKNC
+153 
-163 HIITVEDPIEYL
+163 
-175 HTHKQSM
+175 
-182 VNQREIGQ
+182 
-190 DVDSFAGSLRAAL
+190 
-203 REDPDVIL
+203 
-211 VGEMRDFETI
+211 
-221 NAAVTAAETGHLVF
+221 
-235 STLHTTG
+235 
-242 AAETID
+242 
-248 RIIDVYPPH
+248 
-257 SQGQIRS
+257 
-264 QLANSVVGI
+264 
-273 ISQTLVPTA
+273 
-282 DGKGR
+282 
-287 CAALEILAA
+287 
-296 TDAIRSMIREGKIF
+296 
-310 QIPTAIATGKK
+310 
-321 NGMFTLDQDLAR
+321 
-333 LVNMGKITNEVAL
+333 
-346 RTSTEDTLQL
+346 L

-390 GLLVPTMFDA
+390 GLLVPTMLDA

-433 YVGEVQKV
+433 HVGEVQKV

-473 SDPGNDPRQNT
+473 SDPGNDLRQNT

-549 QDGTIIGTSPILAL
+549 QDGTIIGTAPILSL
-563 VADDN
+563 VTDDN

>member
-1 MEGMNTNIMD
+1 M
-11 INRILDEARNLGC
+11 
-24 SDLHFTAGL
+24 
-33 PPVVRLHGSIRKLSG
+33 
-48 YPDCT
+48 
-53 EPIIVNIINQITSIK
+53 
-68 HKSQISKGLDTDFSY
+68 
-83 VSTAG
+83 
-88 FRHRVNVYRQR
+88 
-99 GYHAVAIRLLR
+99 
-110 NDIPTLADLSL
+110 
-121 PATLG
+121 
-126 EFAMAP
+126 
-132 RGLVLVTGPTGSGK
+132 
-146 STTLAAM
+146 
-153 IDHINRSKNC
+153 
-163 HIITVEDPIEYL
+163 
-175 HTHKQSM
+175 
-182 VNQREIGQ
+182 
-190 DVDSFAGSLRAAL
+190 
-203 REDPDVIL
+203 
-211 VGEMRDFETI
+211 
-221 NAAVTAAETGHLVF
+221 
-235 STLHTTG
+235 
-242 AAETID
+242 
-248 RIIDVYPPH
+248 
-257 SQGQIRS
+257 
-264 QLANSVVGI
+264 
-273 ISQTLVPTA
+273 
-282 DGKGR
+282 
-287 CAALEILAA
+287 
-296 TDAIRSMIREGKIF
+296 
-310 QIPTAIATGKK
+310 
-321 NGMFTLDQDLAR
+321 
-333 LVNMGKITNEVAL
+333 
-346 RTSTEDTLQL
+346 QL

-433 YVGEVQKV
+433 HVGEVQKV

-473 SDPGNDPRQNT
+473 SNPGNDLRQNT

-549 QDGTIIGTSPILAL
+549 QDGTVIGTAPILSL

>member
-1 MEGMNTNIMD
+1 
-11 INRILDEARNLGC
+11 
-24 SDLHFTAGL
+24 
-33 PPVVRLHGSIRKLSG
+33 
-48 YPDCT
+48 
-53 EPIIVNIINQITSIK
+53 
-68 HKSQISKGLDTDFSY
+68 
-83 VSTAG
+83 
-88 FRHRVNVYRQR
+88 
-99 GYHAVAIRLLR
+99 
-110 NDIPTLADLSL
+110 
-121 PATLG
+121 
-126 EFAMAP
+126 
-132 RGLVLVTGPTGSGK
+132 
-146 STTLAAM
+146 
-153 IDHINRSKNC
+153 
-163 HIITVEDPIEYL
+163 
-175 HTHKQSM
+175 
-182 VNQREIGQ
+182 
-190 DVDSFAGSLRAAL
+190 
-203 REDPDVIL
+203 
-211 VGEMRDFETI
+211 
-221 NAAVTAAETGHLVF
+221 
-235 STLHTTG
+235 
-242 AAETID
+242 
-248 RIIDVYPPH
+248 
-257 SQGQIRS
+257 
-264 QLANSVVGI
+264 
-273 ISQTLVPTA
+273 
-282 DGKGR
+282 
-287 CAALEILAA
+287 
-296 TDAIRSMIREGKIF
+296 
-310 QIPTAIATGKK
+310 
-321 NGMFTLDQDLAR
+321 
-333 LVNMGKITNEVAL
+333 
-346 RTSTEDTLQL
+346 
-356 FDGDDMKRTAK
+356 MKRTAK

-433 YVGEVQKV
+433 HVGEVQKV

-448 TWSMTGGSA
+448 TWSMIGGSA

-549 QDGTIIGTSPILAL
+549 QDGTVIGTAPILSL

>member
-1 MEGMNTNIMD
+1 M
-11 INRILDEARNLGC
+11 
-24 SDLHFTAGL
+24 
-33 PPVVRLHGSIRKLSG
+33 
-48 YPDCT
+48 
-53 EPIIVNIINQITSIK
+53 
-68 HKSQISKGLDTDFSY
+68 
-83 VSTAG
+83 
-88 FRHRVNVYRQR
+88 
-99 GYHAVAIRLLR
+99 
-110 NDIPTLADLSL
+110 
-121 PATLG
+121 
-126 EFAMAP
+126 
-132 RGLVLVTGPTGSGK
+132 
-146 STTLAAM
+146 
-153 IDHINRSKNC
+153 
-163 HIITVEDPIEYL
+163 
-175 HTHKQSM
+175 
-182 VNQREIGQ
+182 
-190 DVDSFAGSLRAAL
+190 
-203 REDPDVIL
+203 
-211 VGEMRDFETI
+211 
-221 NAAVTAAETGHLVF
+221 
-235 STLHTTG
+235 
-242 AAETID
+242 
-248 RIIDVYPPH
+248 
-257 SQGQIRS
+257 
-264 QLANSVVGI
+264 
-273 ISQTLVPTA
+273 
-282 DGKGR
+282 
-287 CAALEILAA
+287 
-296 TDAIRSMIREGKIF
+296 
-310 QIPTAIATGKK
+310 
-321 NGMFTLDQDLAR
+321 
-333 LVNMGKITNEVAL
+333 
-346 RTSTEDTLQL
+346 QL

-390 GLLVPTMFDA
+390 GLLVPTMLDA

-433 YVGEVQKV
+433 HVGEVQKV

-549 QDGTIIGTSPILAL
+549 QDGTIIGTAPILSL
-563 VADDN
+563 VTDDN